1 MPRETFR
8 KVIVTEDLLKQV
20 NPENIKLRDKFL
32 KEKSTRS
39 SNLTIKGYFSD
50 LNIFCTWCLLY
61 NNNIHFTDMRKIQ
74 FSEFFSYCVDELKW
88 NSARYGRMKSTLS
101 SFSNFISKFY
111 DEDFPRFKPIV
122 LQSVELM
129 PKSLV
134 REKTVL
140 SEIQMNDLFN
150 ILKENNETQIICWLA
165 LAIAS
170 GSRFSELLRFTTD
183 IIDEN
188 LTAFDGLFLE
198 TTKQIKCKGRTRS
211 GKLLTKYIVKD
222 LFWDKYQDWL
232 IERKKIMDKKGKD
245 HNSIFIKMNGDPAE
259 ESTARGWV
267 SKIEEYGKINFYP
280 HLCRHYYCTF
290 LSRINIPPEL
300 IKELVG
306 WSDLSMIPTYND
318 LEAKDREWQE
328 LGKLKEHLENNK

>member
-1 MPRETFR
+1 MARKTFR
-8 KVIVTEDLLKQV
+8 KAIVTEELLSQV
-20 NPENIKLRDKFL
+20 NSENIKLRDKFL
-32 KEKSTRS
+32 KEKSTRTS
-39 SNLTIKGYFSD
+39 VLTIEGYKSD
-50 LNIFCTWCLLY
+50 LNIFFVWNLLY
-61 NNNIHFTDMRKIQ
+61 NDNIHFTDMRKIQ
-74 FSEFFSYCVDELKW
+74 FSEFFSYCIEELKW
-88 NSARYGRMKSTLS
+88 NSSRYGRMKSVLS
-101 SFSNFISKFY
+101 SFSNFIEKFY
-111 DEDFPRFKPIV
+111 DEEFPKFRNIV
-122 LQSVELM
+122 LKSVDSM
-129 PKSLV
+129 PKNLI

-140 SEIQMNDLFN
+140 SESEMENIFN

-188 LTAFDGLFLE
+188 STAFQGLFLE
-198 TTKQIKCKGRTRS
+198 TTKQIKCKGRTKS
-211 GKLLTKYIVKD
+211 GKLLTKYIVRD

-232 IERKKIMDKKGKD
+232 IERKKIMDRKGKD
-245 HNSIFIKMNGDPAE
+245 HNSIFIKMNGDSAE

-328 LGKLKEHLENNK
+328 LSKLKEHLENNK